1 VCLERSLDLFSEDL
15 LAAAVDGHGIPA
27 VQLDEIPGQQPGPVA
42 GSDTRRRP
50 WGTFGAVLSS
60 SCR

>member
-1 VCLERSLDLFSEDL
+1 VLERSLDLFSEDL

-42 GSDTRRRP
+42 GQRHPAATVGNVR
-50 WGTFGAVLSS
+50 AVLSS